1 MHCLA
6 GARIFAL
13 TVMHR
18 AHMHTFYVPILRMCA
33 RAQCLQSTLQV
44 FTTLYSFLTFL
55 NVVVLIQVHE

>member
-1 MHCLA
+1 MRHLA
-6 GARIFAL
+6 GAQPFAL

-18 AHMHTFYVPILRMCA
+18 APVHALYVPVPCMCA
-33 RAQCLQSTLQV
+33 RAKSMQSTLQF